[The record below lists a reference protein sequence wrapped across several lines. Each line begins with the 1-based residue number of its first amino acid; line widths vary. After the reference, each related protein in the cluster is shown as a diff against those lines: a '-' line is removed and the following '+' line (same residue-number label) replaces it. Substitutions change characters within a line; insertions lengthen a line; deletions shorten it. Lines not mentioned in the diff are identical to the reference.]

1 MDPLRVVGVKRKKKT
16 LTGVLKRLS
25 IAELETLN
33 AVEAKKL
40 KEAVEEVL
48 VAKKILHKV
57 REKYE
62 SL

>member
-1 MDPLRVVGVKRKKKT
+1 MTAKKKKP

-33 AVEAKKL
+33 AVEAEKL